1 MVFRQN
7 VSRAYK
13 HHILVFS
20 NNADINQGILQ
31 YFNVHYRGD
40 VVCACFVFDDLR
52 PAAWRCLAKKDI
64 PVLPDNLSSAAFL

>member
-1 MVFRQN
+1 MLN
-7 VSRAYK
+7 
-13 HHILVFS
+13 LP
-20 NNADINQGILQ
+20 